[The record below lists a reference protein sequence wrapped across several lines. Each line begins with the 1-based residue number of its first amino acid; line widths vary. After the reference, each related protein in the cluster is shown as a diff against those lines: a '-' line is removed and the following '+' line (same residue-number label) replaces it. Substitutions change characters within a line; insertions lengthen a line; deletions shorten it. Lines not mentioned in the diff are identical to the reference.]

1 MVEKKIAK
9 TAIIIVYIF
18 IIAQSVVLYYF
29 FGAKQYSDNSVYMD
43 IAVNCYQEHQWYPM
57 TGNLHDSYFW
67 APGLINFF
75 IVQLKIFGTLNYNE
89 VFNFV
94 MNIIILLDVYY
105 ISKRLFNQRIAYW
118 SIIIFSITYSNIIGI
133 AVNGTE
139 IPFLFTALTAFT
151 ICLYRQSFIFLLL
164 ASLLFFISNTIR
176 PLVVFFLFTVL
187 LYFIIKKYNWRKFVY
202 LLLPFIFFNTIYG
215 FYNKQKIGEFVYQST
230 TSGVNLIYTAN
241 DYTDGTTSNGYRA
254 VFDSTKNCYIVPILH
269 NYELTFK
276 EKDRILKEM
285 AFEWIKENPVKFAKM
300 YIYKIFYMYADDAW
314 GERLMLNTGFTKGLR
329 DKPLNEKIEAVC
341 IIILKN
347 IIYYITCILCFYALI
362 KKRKEILSEK
372 GILVF
377 LLLIGT
383 AGSCIFAMMPRY
395 HYPFM
400 FVIIIWAAYGI
411 ETFLQSRKNKI
422 NKNI

>member
-1 MVEKKIAK
+1 MNKLKI
-9 TAIIIVYIF
+9 TTIIILCIS
-18 IIAQSVVLYYF
+18 IIAQLFVLFYF
-29 FGAKQYSDNSVYMD
+29 FGAQQYSDNLAYMN
-43 IAVNCYQEHQWYPM
+43 IAESCYKEHQWYPM
-57 TGNLHDSYFW
+57 IENLHDGYFW
-67 APGLINFF
+67 ASGLINYF
-75 IVQLKIFGTLNYNE
+75 IIQLKIFGTLNYNE
-89 VFNFV
+89 VLNFV
-94 MNIIILLDVYY
+94 MNIIILLNVYF
-105 ISKRLFNQRIAYW
+105 ITKRLFNQRVAYW
-118 SIIIFSITYSNIIGI
+118 AVIIFSITYSNIIGI

-151 ICLYRQSFIFLLL
+151 ICLYRQSFLFLLL
-164 ASLLFFISNTIR
+164 ASFLFFISNTIR
-176 PLVVFFLFTVL
+176 PLAVIFLFSVV
-187 LYFIIKKYNWRKFVY
+187 LYFIIKKYNWKMFVY
-202 LLLPFIFFNTIYG
+202 LLLPFIFFNSIYG

-230 TSGVNLIYTAN
+230 TSGINLMYTAN
-241 DYTDGTTSNGYRA
+241 DYTDGTTAKGIIA
-254 VFDSTKNCYIVPILH
+254 IADSTKGCYISPILQSKK
-269 NYELTFK
+269 LTFK
-276 EKDRILKEM
+276 EKDKILKEM
-285 AFEWIKENPVKFAKM
+285 AFEWIKENPIRFAKM

-314 GERLMLNTGFTKGLR
+314 GERLMLNTGFTEGLR
-329 DKPLNEKIEAVC
+329 GKSLNEKIEAAC

-383 AGSCIFAMMPRY
+383 AGTCIFAMMPRY

-422 NKNI
+422 NKNL